1 MSQYTASTLDVTAT
15 YMGEQLP
22 CQIQNVAWNG
32 DSFTGS
38 LDGIS
43 ISGTDN
49 NGNITASGTYF
60 GHKYIASGVVTGW
73 N

>member
-1 MSQYTASTLDVTAT
+1 MSQYSASTLDVTAN
-15 YMGEQLP
+15 YMGEQIP
-22 CQIQNVAWNG
+22 CQINNVAWNG
-32 DSFTGS
+32 NNFSGS

-49 NGNITASGTYF
+49 NGQINASGTYF
-60 GHKYIASGVVTGW
+60 GHSYNASGTVTGW